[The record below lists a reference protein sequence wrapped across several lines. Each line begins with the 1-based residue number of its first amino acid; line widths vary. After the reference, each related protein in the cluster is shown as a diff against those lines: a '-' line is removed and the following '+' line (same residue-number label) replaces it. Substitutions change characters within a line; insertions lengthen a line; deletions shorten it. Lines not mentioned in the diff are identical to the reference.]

1 MSWGSSYPSPYPTAQ
16 ELRGSVWCHDPLS
29 VTMGQPRGGGFAGP
43 RPGHAV
49 ALDTLPCP
57 PGSEETVLPA
67 LPPSGLTS
75 SGERGAGCG
84 RGERLADSLA
94 SCTHFT
100 LKTKEEGSGIFIVHP
115 FQERAAQL

>member
-1 MSWGSSYPSPYPTAQ
+1 MTPSVSPWGSLVVEDLQAPDLAMLWLWTPSPAHRD
-16 ELRGSVWCHDPLS
+16 LRKRC
-29 VTMGQPRGGGFAGP
+29 
-43 RPGHAV
+43 
-49 ALDTLPCP
+49 CP
-57 PGSEETVLPA
+57 PFLRLRLA
-67 LPPSGLTS
+67 S